1 MPKLPP
7 AGFAALV
14 TAIAAELPPDW
25 GVRPPTADDPYSI
38 EIDGPAG
45 AGIHIGQDHTG
56 RLVITGCWPPSY
68 GTWYFHPREGAP
80 TITVRADRG
89 PLAIAGEISRRF
101 LPAYLPLY
109 AQQVQD
115 RIATIARE
123 AATESLADELARLS
137 GGDRQHN
144 RAAFSAFPPGMSIRG
159 EIGGPDSVRL
169 TLDCPAAQA
178 RAALQACLDVK

>member
-56 RLVITGCWPPSY
+56 RLVIT
-68 GTWYFHPREGAP
+68 
-80 TITVRADRG
+80 
-89 PLAIAGEISRRF
+89 
-101 LPAYLPLY
+101 
-109 AQQVQD
+109 
-115 RIATIARE
+115 
-123 AATESLADELARLS
+123 
-137 GGDRQHN
+137 
-144 RAAFSAFPPGMSIRG
+144 
-159 EIGGPDSVRL
+159 
-169 TLDCPAAQA
+169 
-178 RAALQACLDVK
+178 